1 MGKCPTVPRLRAE
14 AHPVQFW
21 PRLPFLCNI
30 LSQCNIRSARMPFRS
45 GTTGLFLLHTLA
57 RFEGPAAGAVPWA
70 LPAPQASFFCATFCN
85 ISTFQHS
92 ARPICPDASL
102 IWGIIPFRVSKISK
116 QAAGFFVRTFAHFAQ
131 SGSRRTLFLV
141 RLFSAFL
148 HPGSV
153 LFFVRLFATF
163 PDNRSAPVS
172 VIATSGKMP
181 RRGSCCR

>member
-1 MGKCPTVPRLRAE
+1 MPISGHIFGIFPAFVQKLRRNPGDMWASVPPSPGSLFCVTFC
-14 AHPVQFW
+14 HNVTSD
-21 PRLPFLCNI
+21 L
-30 LSQCNIRSARMPFRS
+30 PFRS

-70 LPAPQASFFCATFCN
+70 LPAPQASFFCAHFRAFCAIRQQEN
-85 ISTFQHS
+85 S
-92 ARPICPDASL
+92 
-102 IWGIIPFRVSKISK
+102 
-116 QAAGFFVRTFAHFAQ
+116 
-131 SGSRRTLFLV
+131 FLV
-141 RLFSAFL
+141 RIFSDYPQSGKSFFVLLFSAFP